1 MSRGARTYDLE
12 IDRSRGRAR
21 REIVAA
27 IGALVVLFN
36 ILAAGFLGAS
46 AQAAASPLLGD
57 SAGDGVVICTGTGM
71 ILVDHNGK
79 PIEDK
84 GGAVHTALCPFCL
97 PLMQG
102 HAKAPD
108 PAGVAPAPVALRV
121 APSREIEI
129 ALTFSARLFPSARP
143 RAPPVV

>member
-1 MSRGARTYDLE
+1 MSRCARTYDLE
-12 IDRSRGRAR
+12 IDRARGRAR

-36 ILAAGFLGAS
+36 ILAAGFLGAT
-46 AQAAASPLLGD
+46 AQAAASRLLGN
-57 SAGDGVVICTGTGM
+57 SAGDGVVICTGAGM
-71 ILVDHNGK
+71 ILVDHDGK
-79 PIEDK
+79 PIGDK

-102 HAKAPD
+102 HARAPD
-108 PAGVAPAPVALRV
+108 PVGVAPAPVARRV
-121 APSREIEI
+121 APARQIEI
-129 ALTFSARLFPSARP
+129 AFSFAARLSPSARP